1 MIEVTLIDVLLFT
14 WAAIATAYAFKYKE
28 EALMHK
34 YVIHKMLTDEQ
45 INSDLVKSYKK
56 TFEGVKPQ

>member
-1 MIEVTLIDVLLFT
+1 MIEVSLTDVLLFT

-28 EALMHK
+28 EAHMHK

-45 INSDLVKSYKK
+45 INKDLVTSYKK
-56 TFEGVKPQ
+56 TFEGQQ